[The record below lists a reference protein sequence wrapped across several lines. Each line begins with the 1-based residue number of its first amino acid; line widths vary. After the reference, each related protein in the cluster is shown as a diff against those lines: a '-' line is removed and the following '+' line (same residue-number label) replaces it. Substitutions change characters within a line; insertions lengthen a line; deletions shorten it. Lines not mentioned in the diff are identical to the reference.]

1 MIKQQTHEEGVM
13 RPNYMPTEND
23 MPLKASAQAQ
33 MVMSN
38 RHVFLG
44 AGLQGIAQ
52 EPTKQH

>member
-1 MIKQQTHEEGVM
+1 MIKQQTHEEGVN